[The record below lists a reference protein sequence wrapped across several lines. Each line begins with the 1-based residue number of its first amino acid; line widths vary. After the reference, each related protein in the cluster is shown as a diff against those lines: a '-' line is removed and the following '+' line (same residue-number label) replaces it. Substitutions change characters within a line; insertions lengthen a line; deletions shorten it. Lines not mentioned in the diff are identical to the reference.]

1 MPAMTGNQGS
11 KVHQRTKTG
20 KTKIVRKTGG
30 CKVVSAV
37 STTEQQDTS
46 VRRATLTHRE
56 RFVKRIG
63 MKLKKFV
70 KKNTEGDSVRGIFE
84 GSEGDIAAFAG
95 ANLNVSGDLRLSFS
109 SLWFSCIVS
118 AFSVIRFIFY
128 TLAIIMQEYTVRHAN
143 SCPEMQ
149 CRASLIII
157 RCSLLERVR
166 VQERTRLKNRRPAD
180 ANPLLRVIT
189 L

>member
-63 MKLKKFV
+63 MKLKKIV
-70 KKNTEGDSVRGIFE
+70 SISLVQYLHLRKRGIIFRIE
-84 GSEGDIAAFAG
+84 MTYLHFQENKDA
-95 ANLNVSGDLRLSFS
+95 DLPS
-109 SLWFSCIVS
+109 
-118 AFSVIRFIFY
+118 
-128 TLAIIMQEYTVRHAN
+128 
-143 SCPEMQ
+143 
-149 CRASLIII
+149 
-157 RCSLLERVR
+157 
-166 VQERTRLKNRRPAD
+166 
-180 ANPLLRVIT
+180 
-189 L
+189 